1 MSKKV
6 KKMITDLL
14 ANELEAELHKRVRK
28 ARGKVV
34 KERQM
39 TQRQALELGRH
50 HKLIPL
56 AEDFVIEAEVE
67 EGGS

>member
-1 MSKKV
+1 
-6 KKMITDLL
+6 MITDLL

-50 HKLIPL
+50 HRLLPL
-56 AEDFVIEAEVE
+56 VE
-67 EGGS
+67 EEVVDVELEDSSE